1 MCSVMYNR
9 GLLVGKDVNST
20 RKASGA
26 ACGRCKRR
34 GGGVIHR
41 TTEDVVKHAGTL
53 SACGSQGI
61 YDFGAAVLAAILEK
75 LLFSLHSFNFL
86 GVFDIVIFRRV
97 YNGGG
102 N

>member
-34 GGGVIHR
+34 GGGVVYR
-41 TTEDVVKHAGTL
+41 PAEDVVKHAGTL
-53 SACGSQGI
+53 SACGPQCV
-61 YDFGAAVLAAILEK
+61 YDFVAAILAATLEK
-75 LLFSLHSFNFL
+75 LLFSLHSFIYFW
-86 GVFDIVIFRRV
+86 GVM
-97 YNGGG
+97 
-102 N
+102 